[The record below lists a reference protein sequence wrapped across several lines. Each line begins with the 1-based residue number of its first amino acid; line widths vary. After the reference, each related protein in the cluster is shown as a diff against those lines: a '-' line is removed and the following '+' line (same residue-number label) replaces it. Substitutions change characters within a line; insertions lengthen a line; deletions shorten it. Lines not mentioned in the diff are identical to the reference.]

1 MRKYAEAE
9 KTKDAPSSR
18 CRAARKVRE
27 AQADKLEAKEH
38 NHWKDARRFQSDFAV
53 STVFLFATARCGSL
67 RLVTARCGL
76 RGEERSKNSCDGGA
90 AAAFSLALWAW
101 QLQSSGFSTSSSL
114 KWGACSS
121 G

>member
-1 MRKYAEAE
+1 MAKMRKYAEAE

-53 STVFLFATARCGSL
+53 STVFLFADGSL
-67 RLVTARCGL
+67 RLVTARYGSL
-76 RGEERSKNSCDGGA
+76 R
-90 AAAFSLALWAW
+90 LARRREK
-101 QLQSSGFSTSSSL
+101 QE
-114 KWGACSS
+114 
-121 G
+121 